1 MKLVR
6 DSIILLFL
14 AAALGAFYNYFSPKP
29 LPWFREERKL
39 TFVDDADLFNPKPKD
54 TTTTV
59 DSIPQYTCS
68 NTVFII
74 IGVDSLKTSC
84 QAMYTFKKF
93 TDAKITQKLGSIS
106 TEYTKFVQIWSI
118 GDSLSTTTKETFSNK
133 IPMKSPFIEV
143 SFKTIKDKNS
153 LDSLVKQY
161 E

>member
-14 AAALGAFYNYFSPKP
+14 AAALGAFYNYFAPKP

-39 TFVDDADLFNPKPKD
+39 TFVDDADLFKPKPKD
-54 TTTTV
+54 TTATV
-59 DSIPQYTCS
+59 NSNLQFTCS

-74 IGVDSLKTSC
+74 IGVDTVKTSC
-84 QAMYTFKKF
+84 QAMYTFKNS
-93 TDAKITQKLGSIS
+93 TDAKIVQKLASIS
-106 TEYTKFVQIWSI
+106 TEYTKYVQIWSI

-133 IPMKSPFIEV
+133 IPMKSPLIEV
-143 SFKTIKDKNS
+143 SFKTLKDKNS